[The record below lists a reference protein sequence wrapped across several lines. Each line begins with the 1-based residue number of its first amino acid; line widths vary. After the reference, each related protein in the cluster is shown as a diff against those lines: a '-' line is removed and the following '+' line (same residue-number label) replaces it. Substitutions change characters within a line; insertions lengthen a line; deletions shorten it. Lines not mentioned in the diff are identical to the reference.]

1 MCKIILIGFCILYAL
16 AMALWALGTFGW
28 FGVEKDSLSGVFLI
42 ILGQPW
48 VRWVDVL
55 PETLWPAG
63 GVLAP
68 LINVAVIASICAYF
82 TRS

>member
-1 MCKIILIGFCILYAL
+1 MCKVILIGFCILYAL

-28 FGVEKDSLSGVFLI
+28 FGVEKNPLSGVFLI

-55 PETLWPAG
+55 PEMFWPG
-63 GVLAP
+63 GAVLAP
-68 LINVAVIASICAYF
+68 LINVAIISSICAYLA
-82 TRS
+82 RR